1 MTITADTGCEEAIN
15 RQQVY
20 WQCRRGMLE
29 LDILLQGFFR
39 HSYDQLDCREKAS
52 FSRMLDYPDAVL
64 FELLMGYATTADGEI
79 AGVIEK
85 IRSNTDT

>member
-1 MTITADTGCEEAIN
+1 MAGPVDTGNSEAVN

-29 LDILLQGFFR
+29 LDILLQDFFR
-39 HSYDQLDCREKAS
+39 ESYDQLDVREKAG

-64 FELLMGYATTADGEI
+64 FELLMGYAASADGEI